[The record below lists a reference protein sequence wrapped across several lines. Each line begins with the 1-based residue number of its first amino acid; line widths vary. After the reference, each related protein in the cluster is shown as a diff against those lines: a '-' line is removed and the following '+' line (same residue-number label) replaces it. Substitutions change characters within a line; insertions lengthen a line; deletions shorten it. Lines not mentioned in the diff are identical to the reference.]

1 MKFVQYE
8 FNFREGQMRIGKNR
22 IHVRVLKDEEQKV
35 GGLIMPTNK
44 RREVVKAQV
53 LNFGK
58 LTEEETS
65 IKVAEGDTVLIPYR
79 CGATLDDTGAHE
91 EMIIEARHV
100 YAVLD

>member
-1 MKFVQYE
+1 
-8 FNFREGQMRIGKNR
+8 
-22 IHVRVLKDEEQKV
+22 
-35 GGLIMPTNK
+35 MPTNK

-58 LTEEETS
+58 LSDEECS
-65 IKVAEGDTVLIPYR
+65 IRVNNDDIVLIPYR